1 MLPTGHGYELIV
13 TLGMESV
20 REYSTKVGGNHTI
33 FIND

>member
-20 REYSTKVGGNHTI
+20 GEYSKEGGGNHTYI
-33 FIND
+33 YK